1 MELELARPAEVL
13 LVEDNETDVILT
25 RKSFERARL
34 AVNLHHVSN
43 GEQCMAF
50 LQRGSGYESAPTPD
64 LILLDLNMPVMDGRE
79 TLARLV
85 EDERLQH
92 LPVVVLTTSDDE
104 RDIFDMYQLR
114 CSAYLTKPV
123 DFPKFQELVTQL
135 GIWWFTLVVLP
146 NAAAR

>member
-1 MELELARPAEVL
+1 MNLHTAKPAEVL

-25 RKSFERARL
+25 RTSFEQSRL
-34 AVNLHHVSN
+34 VVNLHHVSN
-43 GEQCMAF
+43 GQQCMQF
-50 LQRGSGYESAPTPD
+50 LRNEGSYESAPTPD

-79 TLARLV
+79 TLAELV
-85 EDERLQH
+85 ADENLSH

-104 RDIFDMYQLR
+104 RDIIEMYQLR

-123 DFPKFQELVTQL
+123 DYQKFQEMVRQL

-146 NAAAR
+146 SRDS